1 MRSEITVKNLK
12 MLTME
17 TKLIT
22 WINDKL
28 NERDWSQRELARR
41 AGLSHATISKVI
53 SGENKITFDFC
64 HSIATAFNESPEMIF
79 RLAGLLP
86 PLPDNPDPVVQKLHH
101 IIAALSPS
109 QKTELLAYAEF
120 RFLGRPYP
128 DIKKPSDLL
137 DFPEQAKALIF
148 KETLDI
154 VARMIYQLDD
164 PEMFA
169 KVNQRADD
177 LAAKFKAAPPPEE

>member
-1 MRSEITVKNLK
+1 

-17 TKLIT
+17 TKLAT

-28 NERDWSQRELARR
+28 NEMDWSQRELARR

-53 SGENKITFDFC
+53 SGESRITFDFC
-64 HSIATAFNESPEMIF
+64 HLIATAFNESPEMVF

-86 PLPDNPDPVVQKLHH
+86 PLPDNADPVVQKLHH
-101 IIAALSPS
+101 IIAALPPP
-109 QKTELLAYAEF
+109 QRTELLAYAEF

-128 DIKKPSDLL
+128 DVKKPSDVL

-148 KETLDI
+148 KET
-154 VARMIYQLDD
+154 VEMAARMIYQLDD

-169 KVNQRADD
+169 QVAQRADE
-177 LAAKFKAAPPPEE
+177 LAVKFKSEQHQQEG